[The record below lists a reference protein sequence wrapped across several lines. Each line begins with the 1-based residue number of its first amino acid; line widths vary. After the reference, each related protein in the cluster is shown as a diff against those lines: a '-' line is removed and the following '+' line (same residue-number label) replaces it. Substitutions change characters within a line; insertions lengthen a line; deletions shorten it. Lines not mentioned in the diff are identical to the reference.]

1 MHRQKKLRATHGVAP
16 TKKMTEFIPHPLL
29 TNPHLMTMVPTIIPR
44 PRDAKDFPKADKCL
58 IEVASGSS
66 VLTHVHLQPNH
77 KNRPTLLIIH
87 GLEGSSESSQVV
99 GLGRKA
105 MGQQMNVVRMNMRN
119 CGGTLHLSN
128 TLYNGG
134 LSADLISVVRHIQK
148 AFELKEIYVA
158 GFSLGGN
165 IVLKA
170 AGELGEDAVGLFAG
184 VCAISPSIDLNASV
198 ESLARGINKIYE
210 LHFLRGLTSKIRQKS
225 VLFPERFDVEK
236 LKLVK
241 TIKDFDDIFT
251 APDGG
256 YGDADNYYTQ
266 ASALNLIPSI
276 RVPTLIIA
284 SKDDPI
290 VPFDSFLSD
299 NLRTPFVTLLAPD
312 QGGHTGFLGAQ
323 SEATGRDVSDKFWA
337 EHRVVAFCLCK
348 KTAGA

>member
-1 MHRQKKLRATHGVAP
+1 
-16 TKKMTEFIPHPLL
+16 MTEFVPHPLL
-29 TNPHLMTMVPTIIPR
+29 VSPHLMTIVPTFIPR
-44 PRDAKDFPKADKCL
+44 ARMPHHLPAAARAV

-66 VLTHVHLQPNH
+66 VLTYVHLQPNH
-77 KNRPTLLIIH
+77 KERPTLLIVH
-87 GLEGSSESSQVV
+87 GLEGSSESSQVM
-99 GLGRKA
+99 GLARKA
-105 MGQQMNVVRMNMRN
+105 MSQDMNVVRMNLRN

-134 LSADLISVVRHIQK
+134 MSADVISVVRHVQK
-148 AFELKEIYVA
+148 AFDLKEIFLA

-165 IVLKA
+165 IILKA
-170 AGELGEDAVGLFAG
+170 AGELGEDAIGLFAG

-198 ESLARGINKIYE
+198 ESMSKGINKIYE
-210 LHFLRGLTSKIRQKS
+210 LHFLRGLAAKIRQKS
-225 VLFPERFDVEK
+225 VLFPDKYDTEK

-256 YGDADNYYTQ
+256 YDDADNYYFK
-266 ASALNLIPSI
+266 ASSIHCIERI

-290 VPFDSFLSD
+290 VPFESFLSD
-299 NLRTPFVTLLAPD
+299 KLKTPFVTLLTPEW
-312 QGGHTGFLGAQ
+312 GGHSGFLGAR
-323 SEATGRDVSDKFWA
+323 SEATGRDLSDKFWA

-348 KTAGA
+348 NPEGA

>member
-1 MHRQKKLRATHGVAP
+1 
-16 TKKMTEFIPHPLL
+16 MTEFVPHPLL
-29 TNPHLMTMVPTIIPR
+29 TNPHLMTMVPTFLPR
-44 PRDAKDFPKADKCL
+44 PRDPKNLPKAEKCV

-66 VLTHVHLQPNH
+66 VLTYIHLQPDH
-77 KNRPTLLIIH
+77 RTRPTLLIVH
-87 GLEGSSESSQVV
+87 GLEGSSESAQVT

-105 MGQQMNVVRMNMRN
+105 MGRQMNVVRMNMRN

-134 LSADLISVVRHIQK
+134 LSADVISVVRHIQK
-148 AFELKEIYVA
+148 AYELKEIYVA

-170 AGELGEDAVGLFAG
+170 AGELGDDAVGLIAG
-184 VCAISPSIDLNASV
+184 VCAISPSIELHASV

-225 VLFPERFDVEK
+225 VLFPERFDAEK

-256 YGDADNYYTQ
+256 YGNADNYYSQ
-266 ASALNLIPSI
+266 ASAINLIPNI
-276 RVPTLIIA
+276 RIPTLIIA

-290 VPFDSFLSD
+290 VPFKSFLSD
-299 NLRTPFVTLLAPD
+299 KLKTPFVTLLAPEC
-312 QGGHTGFLGAQ
+312 GGHSGFLCARN
-323 SEATGRDVSDKFWA
+323 EATGLDFADKFWA

-348 KTAGA
+348 NTEGA

>member
-1 MHRQKKLRATHGVAP
+1 MAHTTRHYKKDSHSMSDFV
-16 TKKMTEFIPHPLL
+16 PHPFLL
-29 TNPHLMTMVPTIIPR
+29 SPHLMTIVPTFIPR
-44 PRDAKDFPKADKCL
+44 ALHPKNLPAGEKCI

-66 VLTHVHLQPNH
+66 VLTYVHLQPDH
-77 KNRPTLLIIH
+77 KNRPTLLIVH
-87 GLEGSSESSQVV
+87 GLEGSSESSQVQ
-99 GLGRKA
+99 GLGIKA
-105 MGQQMNVVRMNMRN
+105 MSQDMNVARMNLRN

-134 LSADLISVVRHIQK
+134 MSADVIAVTRHLQK
-148 AFELKEIYVA
+148 AYGLKEIYVA

-165 IVLKA
+165 IILKA

-184 VCAISPSIDLNASV
+184 ICAISPSIDLHASV
-198 ESLARGINKIYE
+198 ESLNRGVNKIYE
-210 LHFLRGLTSKIRQKS
+210 LHFLRGLMSKIRQKS
-225 VLFPERFDVEK
+225 VLFPDRFDVEK
-236 LKLVK
+236 LRLVK

-256 YGDADNYYTQ
+256 YGDADNYYSN
-266 ASALNLIPSI
+266 ASSINFIERI

-299 NLRTPFVTLLAPD
+299 KLKTPFVTLLAPEW
-312 QGGHTGFLGAQ
+312 GGHSGFLGAR
-323 SEATGRDVSDKFWA
+323 SEATGRDRRDRFWA

-348 KTAGA
+348 NTEGAE

>member
-1 MHRQKKLRATHGVAP
+1 MPFLPVQGLRRASWAGNIL
-16 TKKMTEFIPHPLL
+16 MTEFVPHPWLV
-29 TNPHLMTMVPTIIPR
+29 NPHLMTMVPTFIPR
-44 PRDAKDFPKADKCL
+44 PKEPKGFPQSEKCL

-66 VLTHVHLQPNH
+66 VLTHVQLQPDY
-77 KNRPTLLIIH
+77 KTRPTLLILH
-87 GLEGSSESSQVV
+87 GLEGSSESAQVV
-99 GLGRKA
+99 GLGRNA
-105 MGQQMNVVRMNMRN
+105 MARQMNVVRMNMRN

-134 LSADLISVVRHIQK
+134 LSADVISVVRHIQK

-165 IVLKA
+165 IILKA

-184 VCAISPSIDLNASV
+184 ICAISPSIDLNASV
-198 ESLARGINKIYE
+198 ESMGRGINKIYE
-210 LHFLRGLTSKIRQKS
+210 VHFLRGLANKIRQKS

-256 YGDADNYYTQ
+256 YGDADNYYAQ
-266 ASALNLIPSI
+266 ASSLKLIPDI

-290 VPFDSFLSD
+290 VPFD
-299 NLRTPFVTLLAPD
+299 
-312 QGGHTGFLGAQ
+312 
-323 SEATGRDVSDKFWA
+323 
-337 EHRVVAFCLCK
+337 
-348 KTAGA
+348 

>member
-1 MHRQKKLRATHGVAP
+1 
-16 TKKMTEFIPHPLL
+16 MTEFKPHPLL
-29 TNPHLMTMVPTIIPR
+29 TNPHLMTMVPTFMPR
-44 PRDAKDFPKADKCL
+44 PREPKDQPRADKCV

-66 VLTHVHLQPNH
+66 VLTYVHLQPNH
-77 KNRPTLLIIH
+77 KSRPTLMIIH
-87 GLEGSSESSQVV
+87 GLEGSSESSQVL

-105 MGQQMNVVRMNMRN
+105 MGKQMNVVRMNMRN

-134 LSADLISVVRHIQK
+134 LSADVISVARHIQK
-148 AFELKEIYVA
+148 AFELKDIYVA

-165 IVLKA
+165 IALKA
-170 AGELGEDAVGLFAG
+170 AGELGEDAIGLFAG
-184 VCAISPSIDLNASV
+184 ICAISPSIDLHASV

-210 LHFLRGLTSKIRQKS
+210 IHFLRGLTSKIRQKS

-236 LKLVK
+236 LRLVK

-256 YGDADNYYTQ
+256 YGDADNYYAQ
-266 ASALNLIPSI
+266 ASAINLIPNI
-276 RVPTLIIA
+276 RVPTLIIS

-290 VPFDSFLSD
+290 VPFESFLSD
-299 NLRTPFVTLLAPD
+299 KLKTPFVTLLAPD
-312 QGGHTGFLGAQ
+312 WGGHSGFVHAR

-348 KTAGA
+348 NSEGA

>member
-1 MHRQKKLRATHGVAP
+1 MWWH
-16 TKKMTEFIPHPLL
+16 
-29 TNPHLMTMVPTIIPR
+29 
-44 PRDAKDFPKADKCL
+44 
-58 IEVASGSS
+58 S
-66 VLTHVHLQPNH
+66 
-77 KNRPTLLIIH
+77 
-87 GLEGSSESSQVV
+87 
-99 GLGRKA
+99 
-105 MGQQMNVVRMNMRN
+105 
-119 CGGTLHLSN
+119 HLSN

-134 LSADLISVVRHIQK
+134 LSADVISVVRHIQK
-148 AFELKEIYVA
+148 VYELKDIYLA

-170 AGELGEDAVGLFAG
+170 AGELAEDAVGLFAG
-184 VCAISPSIDLNASV
+184 VCAISPSIELNVSV

-225 VLFPERFDVEK
+225 VLFPERFDADK

-256 YGDADNYYTQ
+256 YGDAENYYNQ
-266 ASALNLIPSI
+266 ASAINFIPNI

-290 VPFDSFLSD
+290 VPFESFLSD
-299 NLRTPFVTLLAPD
+299 KLKTPFVTLLAPEC
-312 QGGHTGFLGAQ
+312 GGHSGFLGAR
-323 SEATGRDVSDKFWA
+323 SEATGLDLSDKFWA

-348 KTAGA
+348 NTEGV

>member
-1 MHRQKKLRATHGVAP
+1 
-16 TKKMTEFIPHPLL
+16 MTEFKPHPLL
-29 TNPHLMTMVPTIIPR
+29 TNPHLMTMVPTFMPR
-44 PRDAKDFPKADKCL
+44 PREPKDQPRADKCV

-66 VLTHVHLQPNH
+66 VLTYVHLQPNH
-77 KNRPTLLIIH
+77 KSRPTLLIVH
-87 GLEGSSESSQVV
+87 GLEGSSESSQVL

-105 MGQQMNVVRMNMRN
+105 MGKQMNVVRMNMRN

-134 LSADLISVVRHIQK
+134 LSSDVISVVRHIQK
-148 AFELKEIYVA
+148 AFELRDIYVA

-165 IVLKA
+165 IALKA
-170 AGELGEDAVGLFAG
+170 AGELGEDAIGLFAG
-184 VCAISPSIDLNASV
+184 ICAISPSIDLHASV

-210 LHFLRGLTSKIRQKS
+210 MHFLRGLASKIRHKS

-266 ASALNLIPSI
+266 ASAINLIPNI
-276 RVPTLIIA
+276 RVPTLIIS

-290 VPFDSFLSD
+290 VPFESFLSD
-299 NLRTPFVTLLAPD
+299 KLKTPFVTLLAPD
-312 QGGHTGFLGAQ
+312 WGGHSGFLHAH

-348 KTAGA
+348 NSEGA